1 MMMVMAISAKA
12 MSYNAAKQEA
22 LFLSDK
28 MAYELNLS
36 NAQYDDV
43 YEINLDYLMSVNVY
57 NDAYG
62 KWWNRRN
69 NDLKY
74 VLTAYQYEKYLKL
87 NYFYRPLSW
96 EKGAWSFSVYNH
108 YKNKNHFYKSK
119 PKGYSSYKGGNNKKS
134 DRFYADRNSSKAS
147 DNIDCR
153 LVISKVNRISTKCD
167 SIGEK
172 CQPRNST
179 IVVYKD
185 NICTIHKV
193 VLFQSKAGI
202 VMIQLIS
209 NNAVIEDVVM
219 NILTSFVIQHQRLQN
234 PRTKIGSRQN
244 LLEYKSSES
253 VYSLSM

>member
-1 MMMVMAISAKA
+1 MKKIMILSMMMVMAISAKA

-43 YEINLDYLMSVNVY
+43 YEINLDYLMSVNGY

-96 EKGAWSFSVYNH
+96 EKGAFTFLVYSH
-108 YKNKNHFYKSK
+108 YKNKNHFYKGNS
-119 PKGYSSYKGGNNKKS
+119 KGYSSYKGGNNKKS
-134 DRFYADRNSSKAS
+134 DRFYADRNSHKQNGKRGNDKKANGNGS
-147 DNIDCR
+147 
-153 LVISKVNRISTKCD
+153 VS
-167 SIGEK
+167 
-172 CQPRNST
+172 RNSSS
-179 IVVYKD
+179 
-185 NICTIHKV
+185 NHHA
-193 VLFQSKAGI
+193 LAHNNNSSRSGGI
-202 VMIQLIS
+202 IRS
-209 NNAVIEDVVM
+209 G
-219 NILTSFVIQHQRLQN
+219 R
-234 PRTKIGSRQN
+234 R
-244 LLEYKSSES
+244 
-253 VYSLSM
+253 